1 MERRVENHVILGE
14 LPEAKTVTFT
24 FDGEEVEA
32 REGEM
37 ILIQLYEQGERQSIH
52 CLSFFTVLMMCRKDG
67 CFYRDCFFE
76 QLTFKETKVYN
87 LIQFYKYTHLI

>member
-1 MERRVENHVILGE
+1 MERRIENHVILGE

-37 ILIQLYEQGERQSIH
+37 ILIQLYEQGER
-52 CLSFFTVLMMCRKDG
+52 RG
-67 CFYRDCFFE
+67 
-76 QLTFKETKVYN
+76 
-87 LIQFYKYTHLI
+87 